1 MMSDVKKIDY
11 AVHLR
16 PLDDDEGGGWL
27 ATVPDL
33 PGCMSDGETREE
45 AVENV
50 AGAIE
55 SWLEQAEEDGRE
67 VPLPNSSKGQW
78 RQRVPKTL
86 HESLK
91 HLAEAEGVS
100 LNQLVTTLLAEFVG
114 RRTGDDGYRQWSVNG
129 SRKVAA
135 REPERLLATG

>member
-1 MMSDVKKIDY
+1 MNDIKKTGY

-33 PGCMSDGETREE
+33 PGCMSDGEIREE
-45 AVENV
+45 AVENI

-55 SWLEQAEEDGRE
+55 SWIEQAEEDRRD
-67 VPLPNSSKGQW
+67 VPPPNSSKGQW

-114 RRTGDDGYRQWSVNG
+114 RRTGDDGYRQWSVG
-129 SRKVAA
+129 GPRKAA
-135 REPERLLATG
+135 SSREPERLLAPG

>member
-1 MMSDVKKIDY
+1 MNDIKKTGY
-11 AVHLR
+11 AVDLR

-55 SWLEQAEEDGRE
+55 SWLEQAEEEGRD
-67 VPLPNSSKGQW
+67 VPPPNSSKGQW

-86 HESLK
+86 HQSLK

-114 RRTGDDGYRQWSVNG
+114 RRTGDDGYLQWSASG
-129 SRKVAA
+129 SRKVASSG
-135 REPERLLATG
+135 ESERLAAAG